1 VGIEFRLATKT
12 DKVSIKRFYKQQKYS
27 AGFMGFDHT
36 MLALVGES
44 IIGAVIASKIEE
56 HNSQYLLHGL
66 VVSQHYRCQKI
77 ASSLIKQMTKRYAP
91 IYCFAD
97 NSLTHFY
104 INNGAKQSSEDELSM
119 TLACRLNAY
128 RKYSPTL
135 NIFYLS

>member
-1 VGIEFRLATKT
+1 MDIEFRLANKT
-12 DKVSIKRFYKQQKYS
+12 DKASIKRFYKQQKYS

-36 MLALVGES
+36 ILALVDED
-44 IIGAVIASKIEE
+44 IIGAVIVSKIEE
-56 HNSQYLLHGL
+56 NNSQYLLHGL
-66 VVSQHYRCQKI
+66 LVSQHYRGQKI

-97 NSLTHFY
+97 NSLTRFY
-104 INNGAKQSSEDELSM
+104 LNNGAKQSSEDELSM

-128 RKYSPTL
+128 LKRSPTL